1 MSGVL
6 LLIVT
11 RLLAKSVQFLCATTY
26 SGASFRYSS
35 SHVLRSMVVSVPSL
49 PVLVSPSLS
58 PGTP

>member
-1 MSGVL
+1 MPSVL

-11 RLLAKSVQFLCATTY
+11 GLLAKSVQFLYATTH
-26 SGASFRYSS
+26 SGAGLHYAS